1 MELSQLEVFLA
12 VAREHR
18 FSRAAEKLY
27 RTQSAV
33 SQTIRK
39 LEDEL
44 GEALFDRS
52 SREGVLT
59 DAGKVLFEYAEKL
72 INLRSEAAESL
83 TELRELQK
91 GKLVIAA
98 NEFTVLYLLPL
109 LAEFRRL
116 HPMIKITVERA
127 LGSHIPD
134 DVLRYSAEFGVLS
147 YEPQEP
153 SLHSVVVY
161 LDELVFVVPPKHPLA
176 SAPQVSIRQLGA
188 ESFVAHIVSS
198 PYREKVIQ
206 LFKTHK
212 TPLHMDLE
220 LPTLQAIK
228 QFVAMGHGVALVPEI
243 SVETELARGE
253 LVGIPV
259 RELQLKRKLRL
270 IYRKDANLSHAAR
283 AFLKVAEA
291 VAARAQRTLP
301 FPTRKL
307 VVVTKAYDFGR
318 PRLCHKRKRSKAN
331 LAPHRFRTSRFSSR
345 RRPALR
351 GTTPAPHPPK
361 DEPPAPNPDSS
372 DRAVPDQRIRARTL
386 QARIL
391 SLCPG
396 LQQRQFANAG
406 AVHGTYPTQIE
417 HQFARVLQDFAHDP
431 RQRGRFIAIHDA
443 ALAVHDDHIALIAR
457 FQTEFQLQLLV

>member
-12 VAREHR
+12 VARERR
-18 FSRAAEKLY
+18 FSRAAEKLF

-52 SREGVLT
+52 SREGILT

-72 INLRSEAAESL
+72 INLRSEANESL
-83 TELRELQK
+83 AELREVQK

-98 NEFTVLYLLPL
+98 NEFTVLYLLPV

-147 YEPQEP
+147 YEPQET

-161 LDELVFVVPPKHPLA
+161 LDELVFVVPPNHPLA
-176 SAPQVSIRQLGA
+176 SAPQISIRQLGA

-228 QFVAMGHGVALVPEI
+228 QFVAMGNGVAFVPEI
-243 SVETELARGE
+243 SVETEIARGE
-253 LVGIPV
+253 LVRIPV

-291 VAARAQRTLP
+291 VALE
-301 FPTRKL
+301 RK
-307 VVVTKAYDFGR
+307 GR
-318 PRLCHKRKRSKAN
+318 
-331 LAPHRFRTSRFSSR
+331 
-345 RRPALR
+345 
-351 GTTPAPHPPK
+351 
-361 DEPPAPNPDSS
+361 
-372 DRAVPDQRIRARTL
+372 
-386 QARIL
+386 
-391 SLCPG
+391 
-396 LQQRQFANAG
+396 
-406 AVHGTYPTQIE
+406 Y
-417 HQFARVLQDFAHDP
+417 
-431 RQRGRFIAIHDA
+431 
-443 ALAVHDDHIALIAR
+443 R
-457 FQTEFQLQLLV
+457 FQREN

>member
-1 MELSQLEVFLA
+1 LELAQLEVFLM

-18 FSRAAEKLY
+18 FSRAAAKLY

-39 LEDEL
+39 LEVEL

-59 DAGKVLFEYAEKL
+59 DAGKVLVEYAEKL
-72 INLRSEAAESL
+72 LNLRSEAAESL
-83 TELRELQK
+83 VELRELQK

-98 NEFTVLYLLPL
+98 NEFTALYLLPI

-116 HPMIKITVERA
+116 HPMIKITVQRA

-134 DVLRYSAEFGVLS
+134 DVLRYRAEFGVLS

-153 SLHSVVVY
+153 SVHSVVVY

-176 SAPQVSIRQLGA
+176 SAKQVSIRQLGA

-198 PYREKVIQ
+198 PYRDKVLQ

-228 QFVAMGHGVALVPEI
+228 QFVALGNGVAFLPEI

-253 LVGIPV
+253 LVRIPV

-283 AFLKVAEA
+283 ALLKVVEA
-291 VAARAQRTLP
+291 VARE
-301 FPTRKL
+301 RK
-307 VVVTKAYDFGR
+307 GR
-318 PRLCHKRKRSKAN
+318 
-331 LAPHRFRTSRFSSR
+331 
-345 RRPALR
+345 
-351 GTTPAPHPPK
+351 
-361 DEPPAPNPDSS
+361 
-372 DRAVPDQRIRARTL
+372 
-386 QARIL
+386 
-391 SLCPG
+391 
-396 LQQRQFANAG
+396 
-406 AVHGTYPTQIE
+406 Y
-417 HQFARVLQDFAHDP
+417 
-431 RQRGRFIAIHDA
+431 
-443 ALAVHDDHIALIAR
+443 R
-457 FQTEFQLQLLV
+457 FQRES